1 MKKAEA
7 SSVIYALRRRVCG
20 LSPGRS
26 RRMPDDRGRCL
37 AALAVTLLVF
47 SIAFVS
53 AQGSRPLVKTTT
65 INGPI
70 SPAAAMYVH
79 RAIEIAEDAK
89 AQALLV
95 RLDTPGGLDD
105 SMRAIIK
112 DIFASE
118 VPVIVYVSPKGAR
131 AASAGAI
138 ITIAAHVAAM
148 APGTAIGAAHPVAIG
163 GSGGGGGESGGEKP
177 KQDEVMSKKMEED
190 AAAYARSIA
199 ERRGRNIQWAEA
211 AVRQSISSSATE
223 AKNKNVIDLVAEDDK
238 ALLDAVDGRKVKLDS
253 GAVTLKTKGAR
264 TEEVGQSLRERFL
277 AIIGN
282 PNVVLILM
290 TIAIYGIIFE
300 LNNPGSIFPGIV
312 GGIALILAL
321 FSFAILP
328 VNTAG
333 IALIVFAAA
342 LFIADLL
349 VAGHGILSV
358 GGVIAFVIG
367 ALILFETPSPVFRV
381 SVSLVIT
388 LAVLTFAF
396 FVFAVGSAIKAQKAK
411 IVTGGEALMDRV
423 VEARTNID
431 PKGKVFLEGSL
442 WNAVSDG
449 EPISEGEL
457 VRVVKVD
464 GLNLHV
470 RKET

>member
-1 MKKAEA
+1 
-7 SSVIYALRRRVCG
+7 
-20 LSPGRS
+20 
-26 RRMPDDRGRCL
+26 
-37 AALAVTLLVF
+37 
-47 SIAFVS
+47 
-53 AQGSRPLVKTTT
+53 
-65 INGPI
+65 
-70 SPAAAMYVH
+70 
-79 RAIEIAEDAK
+79 
-89 AQALLV
+89 
-95 RLDTPGGLDD
+95 
-105 SMRAIIK
+105 
-112 DIFASE
+112 

-138 ITIAAHVAAM
+138 ITLAAHVAAM

-253 GAVTLKTKGAR
+253 GAVTLRTKGAR

-470 RKET
+470 RKKT